1 MSKKRVI
8 PDYQA
13 PPPPPIS
20 EYLTMNKIL
29 KLSSEAVGDDEIE
42 FAMLELLQKKVLNRL
57 AYLEE
62 RLEKKKDP
70 C

>member
-13 PPPPPIS
+13 PPPIS